1 MNLLGARETGPCWKA
16 FHLHPQKRMA
26 ASTAIFLFGWCG
38 GVIAH
43 IPPVPTVGGRS
54 EMASGAY
61 RSLSRERTSLKWRGL
76 VNLARSCKLKNLALG
91 ACDAPCGCQHLAH
104 DPEPTS
110 RNAKILA
117 ANSAKM
123 EVESQLADKAGAML
137 RH

>member
-1 MNLLGARETGPCWKA
+1 
-16 FHLHPQKRMA
+16 
-26 ASTAIFLFGWCG
+26 
-38 GVIAH
+38 
-43 IPPVPTVGGRS
+43 
-54 EMASGAY
+54 MASGAY
-61 RSLSRERTSLKWRGL
+61 RSLSRERTSIKWHGL

-123 EVESQLADKAGAML
+123 EVESQLADEAGAML